1 MTVIRHIII
10 TVYNNDSDSDRYLQ
24 AALLQPVAVVPP
36 LLAQNDPRKVR
47 RARLRPAT
55 RRHPARNAFALNS
68 FLMRCTEPVL
78 VK

>member
-1 MTVIRHIII
+1 MIVIEMQ
-10 TVYNNDSDSDRYLQ
+10 VYLQ

-55 RRHPARNAFALNS
+55 WRHPARNAFALKKVS
-68 FLMRCTEPVL
+68 
-78 VK
+78 